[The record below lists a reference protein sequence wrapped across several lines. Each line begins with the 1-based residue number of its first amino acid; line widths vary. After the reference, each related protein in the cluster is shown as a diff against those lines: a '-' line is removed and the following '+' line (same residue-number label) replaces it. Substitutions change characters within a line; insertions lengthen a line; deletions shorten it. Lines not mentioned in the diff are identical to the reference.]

1 MGLSIDRK
9 QTKLAVQLDHT
20 GARPEHTGG
29 PGLVPQPKTG
39 PISNE
44 QLVVEVK
51 YIYAGLVMVEAKR
64 IGIDETQPA
73 VTEWNRSSKEV
84 GPESAQWHALIA
96 LHKTLLHEHH
106 DFLLASQHPSASPA
120 LRKMASKYATPA
132 IIWSNW
138 IHGFLERLRRRL
150 PGSRDHMLAFVFIA
164 YSMTSLFRG
173 TGPVIEDT
181 WIECLGELARH
192 LMAIESGGPTD
203 CKIWSRVAYRWYET
217 AARRRHSTPC
227 LYRHLAI
234 LARQSTLERLTRYTR
249 SWTGL
254 APFYSSRSFLFRLLI
269 PVLDADKSCRPSLLE
284 VDIVHVHTTPF
295 CTVRL
300 ISVMSC
306 SSKSKWL
313 RTLDQQLTPQA
324 GQVQTILP
332 LKGIGLD
339 IAPSN
344 LASLSNFGSAPQRIF
359 NPGSML
365 ANDVSSGLEYTPKA
379 SCRSVSTKKWMEFI
393 EDDGNMGG
401 VLGDKTS
408 QRPLPDDYTLRG
420 QSPTGRDLPPIWFLP
435 AVDKVDK
442 HDTHTT
448 SEFISPRERLKC
460 LGISV
465 SRSSVQSVALE
476 AWFKITSL
484 TNG

>member
-1 MGLSIDRK
+1 
-9 QTKLAVQLDHT
+9 
-20 GARPEHTGG
+20 
-29 PGLVPQPKTG
+29 
-39 PISNE
+39 
-44 QLVVEVK
+44 
-51 YIYAGLVMVEAKR
+51 
-64 IGIDETQPA
+64 
-73 VTEWNRSSKEV
+73 
-84 GPESAQWHALIA
+84 
-96 LHKTLLHEHH
+96 
-106 DFLLASQHPSASPA
+106 
-120 LRKMASKYATPA
+120 
-132 IIWSNW
+132 
-138 IHGFLERLRRRL
+138 
-150 PGSRDHMLAFVFIA
+150 
-164 YSMTSLFRG
+164 
-173 TGPVIEDT
+173 
-181 WIECLGELARH
+181 
-192 LMAIESGGPTD
+192 MAIEYGGPTD
-203 CKIWSRVAYRWYET
+203 CEIWSCVAYKWYET
-217 AARRRHSTPC
+217 AARKRPSTSC

-234 LARQSTLERLTRYTR
+234 LARPSTLERLTRYTR

-284 VDIVHVHTTPF
+284 VDIIHVHTTPS

-313 RTLDQQLTPQA
+313 STLDQQLTPQA

-344 LASLSNFGSAPQRIF
+344 FASLSNFGSVPQRIF

-365 ANDVSSGLEYTPKA
+365 ANDVSSGLEYTPNA
-379 SCRSVSTKKWMEFI
+379 SCRSVSTTDWMKFI
-393 EDDGNMGG
+393 EDDCNMGD

-408 QRPLPDDYTLRG
+408 QRLLPEDYTLRG
-420 QSPTGRDLPPIWFLP
+420 QSSNGRDLPPIWFLP

-442 HDTHTT
+442 HDSHTT
-448 SEFISPRERLKC
+448 GEFFSPRERLKC

-476 AWFKITSL
+476 AWFKIASL

>member
-1 MGLSIDRK
+1 MPSSPHDNQRLSKGMGLSIDRK

-192 LMAIESGGPTD
+192 RMAIEFGGPTD
-203 CKIWSRVAYRWYET
+203 
-217 AARRRHSTPC
+217 
-227 LYRHLAI
+227 L
-234 LARQSTLERLTRYTR
+234 
-249 SWTGL
+249 
-254 APFYSSRSFLFRLLI
+254 
-269 PVLDADKSCRPSLLE
+269 
-284 VDIVHVHTTPF
+284 
-295 CTVRL
+295 
-300 ISVMSC
+300 MSC

-344 LASLSNFGSAPQRIF
+344 FALLSNFGSVPQRIF